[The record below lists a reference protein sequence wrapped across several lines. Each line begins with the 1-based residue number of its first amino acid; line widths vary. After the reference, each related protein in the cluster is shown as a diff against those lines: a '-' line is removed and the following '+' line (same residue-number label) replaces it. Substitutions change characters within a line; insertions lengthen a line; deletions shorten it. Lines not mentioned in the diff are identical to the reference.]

1 MSPAKLP
8 LPDPSP
14 AQPAGPPTPTMVVSV
29 SECGRV
35 AFREWVAEPSAV
47 AFALVHGQVAQGHF
61 CPLRIAEP
69 PTPAMAAVI
78 AELGLVAFQEQ
89 ALEPPASAG
98 TAFTGDHAPA
108 PMVSVRKQVV
118 A

>member
-1 MSPAKLP
+1 MSHEL
-8 LPDPSP
+8 
-14 AQPAGPPTPTMVVSV
+14 
-29 SECGRV
+29 R
-35 AFREWVAEPSAV
+35 
-47 AFALVHGQVAQGHF
+47 HGHP
-61 CPLRIAEP
+61 CPLRIADP

-98 TAFTGDHAPA
+98 TAFTGDHEPA